1 MHSLLTPRKQKQQTA
16 RGDDMEIVGAVA
28 KAHSLETIYFLH
40 HIGTVCIIAVASKD
54 ELQSDFREVGLL
66 YRGEHGVHCAMNKA
80 YTAYLPYLQEFEVD
94 KL

>member
-1 MHSLLTPRKQKQQTA
+1 MIWRLSVRLQKHTVWKLS
-16 RGDDMEIVGAVA
+16 I
-28 KAHSLETIYFLH
+28 FLH

-80 YTAYLPYLQEFEVD
+80 YTVYLPYLQEFEVD

>member
-1 MHSLLTPRKQKQQTA
+1 
-16 RGDDMEIVGAVA
+16 MEIVGAVA
-28 KAHSLETIYFLH
+28 KAHSLGTIYFLH

-80 YTAYLPYLQEFEVD
+80 YTVYLPYLQEFEVD